1 MPRGIQLPLFVFTL
15 SLFVHLGC
23 STHQSAK
30 VSPEPAVRLADSLA
44 AEPQPFDVAVRDS
57 LVEFIDVDTSMTI
70 ERTITRR
77 MEDARL
83 HYQAALEAQ
92 ADGDSTLSSE
102 EFEQAI
108 EILNALSYNPEVEEN
123 EEFSDLIQSVIE
135 DYERYIASIDELS
148 PESSVFA
155 LGEKLSQILESID
168 ISGIKIP
175 KKNFKGTQVPFVVN
189 QHVERNVAFY
199 LTKGREHFELWLYR
213 SGKYFPHMKRI
224 FKEEGVPEEIIYLS
238 MMESGLNPAA
248 RSWMRAVGLWQFM
261 RGTGRLYG
269 LSGNWWYDERRDFEK
284 STRAA
289 ARFLKDLYEKYDD
302 WHLAIAAYNSGPGRI
317 NRAIRRSGSKD
328 FWGMR
333 RYLPRQTRNFVPQ
346 YLAVAMM
353 AMNPE
358 EFGFRGIDP
367 APALEFDVVRIDDCV
382 DLKVLAKAAETDVE
396 MMRELNPELL
406 QWCTPPGYKDYAL
419 RIPKRKADVFASNY
433 AQIPDD
439 EKRDWV
445 VHRVRR
451 GETLGGISKKYG
463 ISMGLILETNKI
475 KNKHRIS
482 IGQTF
487 VIPVPVGSARLAGR
501 VGKKEPVR
509 RRPPKSRTASRK
521 KSSQQ
526 FAKAGKTKVDY
537 RIRRGDTIGHIAEW
551 YDVRA
556 SQIRLWNEIPYGSII
571 RENQELIVW
580 VPESKLAHYEKLNG
594 LSFDEK
600 QRLESQPITERQM
613 SAQKRRSGDWARY
626 KVRWGDTLSEIAALF
641 GSSVDD
647 LKLWNGLRTSRIY
660 AGQTLLIAV
669 GEKGSNGEVAANER
683 TVSDPSYVLHK
694 IRRGESLSTI
704 AKLYDVTVR
713 DLQDW
718 NQLRGTRIYAG
729 QELRIYS
736 AHGSDQ
742 SMDGLQHPGKK
753 DPASF

>member
-1 MPRGIQLPLFVFTL
+1 MQ
-15 SLFVHLGC
+15 
-23 STHQSAK
+23 
-30 VSPEPAVRLADSLA
+30 DS
-44 AEPQPFDVAVRDS
+44 V
-57 LVEFIDVDTSMTI
+57 VEFIDVDTSMTI

-77 MEDARL
+77 MEEARL

-102 EFEQAI
+102 AFEQAI
-108 EILNALSYNPEVEEN
+108 EILNALSYYPEVEEH

-135 DYERYIASIDELS
+135 DYERYIALIDELS

-155 LGEKLSQILESID
+155 LREKLSQILESID

-175 KKNFKGTQVPFVVN
+175 KKNFKNTQVPFVVN
-189 QHVERNVAFY
+189 RHVERNVAFY

-213 SGKYFPHMKRI
+213 SGKYFPHMERI

-367 APALEFDVVRIDDCV
+367 APPLEFDVVRIDDCV

-406 QWCTPPGYKDYAL
+406 QWCTPPGYKGYAL
-419 RIPKRKADVFASNY
+419 RIPKGKAEVFASNY

-463 ISMGLILETNKI
+463 IPMGLILETNKI

-482 IGQTF
+482 TGQTI
-487 VIPVPVGSARLAGR
+487 VIPVPVGSTRLAAW
-501 VGKKEPVR
+501 VAKKEPAR
-509 RRPPKSRTASRK
+509 RRPSKARTASRK
-521 KSSQQ
+521 KSSRQ
-526 FAKAGKTKVDY
+526 FAYAGKTKVDY

-556 SQIRLWNEIPYGSII
+556 SQIRMWNDIPYGRFI
-571 RENQELIVW
+571 RENQELVVS
-580 VPESKLAHYEKLNG
+580 VPESQLVHYEKLNG

-600 QRLESQPITERQM
+600 QGLESQPITERQLR
-613 SAQKRRSGDWARY
+613 AQKRRSGEWARY
-626 KVRWGDTLSEIAALF
+626 KVRWGDTLGEIAALF

-660 AGQTLLIAV
+660 VGQTLLIAV
-669 GEKGSNGEVAANER
+669 GEKDSNGGVAAKER
-683 TVSDPSYVLHK
+683 KVSEPSYVL
-694 IRRGESLSTI
+694 
-704 AKLYDVTVR
+704 
-713 DLQDW
+713 
-718 NQLRGTRIYAG
+718 
-729 QELRIYS
+729 
-736 AHGSDQ
+736 
-742 SMDGLQHPGKK
+742 
-753 DPASF
+753 